1 MSTAAAWISGALFLF
16 FLIRACP
23 GWVRCFTGKETNE
36 LNLSETAR
44 FERREY
50 GRVLLILAGSLI
62 LRIALVCAVRLLSGR
77 NTRLEDT
84 FYLYSGL
91 DTRHYLDIARDGYTA
106 AENLGENLN
115 LVFLPGYPLLAGML
129 MMLLPNEAL
138 CGYLAAWLPFLGGG
152 LALYRLLRLDGGPE
166 KATRQLAIFC
176 LFPAAVFFAYPMSE
190 SLFLMASAGSL
201 YAARTRRWFAAGV
214 FGFWAAFTRSPG
226 VLTAVPLGVELICQQ
241 RGQWRKPQTLKNLL
255 KHGAC
260 LLMVPAGTAVYLYI
274 NFTVTGDPLIFLQY
288 QQSNWHQHL
297 GWFFQTAATQT
308 EYAIRTWTEDPV
320 KFWGLW
326 MPNLITGFISLIWMG
341 RAAKKLRPSYTAWF
355 AVYFAVCYGSSW
367 LLSGPRYMTVFFPL
381 AVAADELRVPKWLLY
396 VLLTAAS
403 IGYTLCFAMR
413 WGVW

>member
-16 FLIRACP
+16 FLICACP

-91 DTRHYLDIARDGYTA
+91 DTRHYLDIARDGYTS

-115 LVFLPGYPLLAGML
+115 LVFLPGYPLLVGML

-241 RGQWRKPQTLKNLL
+241 CGQWRKPQTLKNLL

-297 GWFFQTAATQT
+297 GWFFQTAAIQT

-355 AVYFAVCYGSSW
+355 AAYFAVCYGSSW

-381 AVAADELRVPKWLLY
+381 AMAADELRVPKWLLY
-396 VLLTAAS
+396 LLLTAAS